1 MRNIK
6 KFSDFLVEQSGRFGQ
21 ASTPPPARNNAP
33 KNNTPPAN
41 KAQVAAAP
49 TPEAIANEKKALTE
63 KLDAGFKKLQ
73 DWLVAMF
80 VEGNPFWNKFKSTW
94 NDNEKTA
101 WAALEQQW
109 DIDCKPTLDEL
120 KKAVTQLATD
130 TADNGKYKGDATMA
144 SLSKKMNLNL
154 AEVSGWMTGRADDS
168 LFDTFE
174 GANDS
179 DTFSWTLNF
188 STGPV
193 SKSIDTNF

>member
-1 MRNIK
+1 MRTIRN
-6 KFSDFLVEQSGRFGQ
+6 FSEFIAEQGGFGK
-21 ASTPPPARNNAP
+21 APATAP
-33 KNNTPPAN
+33 KQAAPKQNTPPAN
-41 KAQVAAAP
+41 NAPAAP

-120 KKAVTQLATD
+120 TKAVTQLNTD
-130 TADNGKYKGDATMA
+130 AGKDGKYKGDATMA